1 MAMLETAE
9 VILDSLSTNGEAI
22 ENVTFKPFMSHGSKV
37 FSLSNVFRMACNS
50 SSANLPVLSVLNLG
64 SEV

>member
-22 ENVTFKPFMSHGSKV
+22 ENVTFKPFMSHGPKV
-37 FSLSNVFRMACNS
+37 YSLSKGSGWHLALPAQTEQFNIS
-50 SSANLPVLSVLNLG
+50 SI
-64 SEV
+64 